1 MLIVVENFYLSSL
14 GSELTSNLSLLD
26 LKNIQLLYEAN
37 QTISGR

>member
-14 GSELTSNLSLLD
+14 GSELTSNLILLD

>member
-1 MLIVVENFYLSSL
+1 MLIVVENFYLSFF

-37 QTISGR
+37 QTISGK